1 MKDKIIQ
8 ELKKSEFPDLAFL
21 FSQWALEIAPEILKE
36 LLEIDKKE
44 FEELLAKPN
53 EEITFESFEDEG
65 LLDYY
70 WSLLNH
76 YQNVNN
82 NDQMRKIIEDF
93 RPELQDFWN
102 YVTYNKNYYEKTK
115 YCFEN
120 CDLNADQERALEIR
134 LKGFKDSGIDLPEE
148 EKNKLKELNKIWAKL
163 SNDFSNNIV
172 DDEATFEYII
182 EDFEVIKDL
191 PEDILNNAKKAAA
204 DKNKS
209 GYLFDADP
217 SSYVAILKYCSDANI
232 RKDFEKIQNS
242 FASKGKFDNREIIL
256 NILKNKKQ
264 KAEILW
270 YENYAEMSLNSKMA
284 DSPKQV
290 FELIQGISKTAK
302 IKALEE
308 REELKKYFN
317 LTELHSYD
325 MGFYSRKFKEEKYN
339 LDEKEL
345 KKYFKYENV
354 LEYLHT
360 FVKEFLG
367 IEMRE
372 ISASV
377 YWESIKT
384 YEVYRNDEKIAYYL
398 LDAFYSKEKRG
409 WAWADNLRE
418 KSNFW
423 WIEKLP
429 VVINCCNFLQTKETL
444 LSIRDVETL
453 FHEFGHAIH
462 EMISQSPL
470 SELSGFNVEWD
481 FVELPSQLLENW
493 VSNNKSLIKLA
504 KHYQTGETL
513 PESIIKTLDDLDTY
527 MSANGV
533 LGQNTYALLDMHLY
547 SEEIPENIKELDQKT
562 LDIVNNYWITKRWE
576 DYKMYCSF
584 SHIFGWGYSAGYYS
598 YMWAEILEAD
608 VFDTIESQG
617 MFDPKVGQKLVDTLI
632 GQWTRKPAAELFQDF
647 MGREVSNEAFMKRKG
662 LVW

>member
-1 MKDKIIQ
+1 MKDTIIQ

-21 FSQWALEIAPEILKE
+21 FSQWALEVAPEILKE

-120 CDLNADQERALEIR
+120 CDLNADQKRALEIR
-134 LKGFKDSGIDLPEE
+134 LKWFKDSGIDLPEE

-182 EDFEVIKDL
+182 ENFEVIKDL
-191 PEDILNNAKKAAA
+191 PEDILNNAKKAAEE
-204 DKNKS
+204 KNKS

-242 FASKGKFDNREIIL
+242 FASKWKFDNREIIL

-270 YENYAEMSLNSKMA
+270 YKNYAQMSLNSKMA
-284 DSPKQV
+284 DSPEQV

-302 IKALEE
+302 TKAIEE

-317 LTELHSYD
+317 LTEINSYD
-325 MGFYSRKFKEEKYN
+325 MGFYSRKYKEEKYN

-360 FVKEFLG
+360 FVKQFLG

-377 YWESIKT
+377 YSKSVKT
-384 YEVYRNDEKIAYYL
+384 YEVYRNDKKIAYYL

-423 WIEKLP
+423 GIEKLP
-429 VVINCCNFLQTKETL
+429 MVINCCNFLQTDETL
-444 LSIRDVETL
+444 LSIWDVETL

-470 SELSGFNVEWD
+470 SELSGFNVERD

-493 VSNNKSLIKLA
+493 VGNNNSLIKLA

-513 PESIIKTLDDLDTY
+513 PDSVMKTLDELDTY

-547 SEEIPENIKELDQKT
+547 SEEVPGNIQELDKKT
-562 LDIVNNYWITKRWE
+562 LEIVNKYWITQRGE

-608 VFDTIESQG
+608 VFDTIEQQG
-617 MFDPKVGQKLVDTLI
+617 MFDPKVGNKLIDTLI
-632 GQWTRKPAAELFQDF
+632 GQWTRKPAAELFKDF
-647 MGREVSNEAFMKRKG
+647 MGREVSNQAFMKRKG
-662 LVW
+662 LV

>member
-1 MKDKIIQ
+1 MKDTIIQ

-21 FSQWALEIAPEILKE
+21 FSSDALEFAAEILKE

-53 EEITFESFEDEG
+53 EEITFDSFEDEG

-120 CDLNADQERALEIR
+120 CDLNADQKRALEIR
-134 LKGFKDSGIDLPEE
+134 LKWFKDSGIDLPEE

-182 EDFEVIKDL
+182 ENFEVIKDL
-191 PEDILNNAKKAAA
+191 PEDILNNAKKAAEE
-204 DKNKS
+204 KNKS

-242 FASKGKFDNREIIL
+242 FASKWKFDNREIIL

-270 YENYAEMSLNSKMA
+270 YKNYAQMSLNSKMA
-284 DSPKQV
+284 DSPEQV

-302 IKALEE
+302 TKAIEE

-317 LTELHSYD
+317 LTEINSYD
-325 MGFYSRKFKEEKYN
+325 MGFYSRKYKEEKYN

-360 FVKEFLG
+360 FVKQFLG

-377 YWESIKT
+377 YSKSVKT
-384 YEVYRNDEKIAYYL
+384 YEVYRNGEKIAYYL

-423 WIEKLP
+423 GIEKLP
-429 VVINCCNFLQTKETL
+429 MVINCCNFLQTDETL

-493 VSNNKSLIKLA
+493 VGNNKSLIKLA

-513 PESIIKTLDDLDTY
+513 PDSVMKTLDELDTY

-547 SEEIPENIKELDQKT
+547 SEEVPENMQELDKKT
-562 LDIVNNYWITKRWE
+562 LDIVNKYWITKRWE

-608 VFDTIESQG
+608 VFDAIEQQG

-632 GQWTRKPAAELFQDF
+632 GQWTRKPAAELFKDF
-647 MGREVSNEAFMKRKG
+647 MGREVSNQAFMKRKG
-662 LVW
+662 LV

>member
-1 MKDKIIQ
+1 MKDTIIQ

-21 FSQWALEIAPEILKE
+21 FSQWALEVAPEILKE

-44 FEELLAKPN
+44 FEELLTKPN

-120 CDLNADQERALEIR
+120 CDLNADQKRALEIR
-134 LKGFKDSGIDLPEE
+134 LKWFKDSGIDLPEE

-182 EDFEVIKDL
+182 ENFEVIKDL
-191 PEDILNNAKKAAA
+191 PEDILNNAKKAAEE
-204 DKNKS
+204 KNKS

-242 FASKGKFDNREIIL
+242 FASKWKFDNREIIL

-270 YENYAEMSLNSKMA
+270 YKNYAQMSLNSKMA
-284 DSPKQV
+284 DSPEQV

-302 IKALEE
+302 TKAIEE

-317 LTELHSYD
+317 LTEINSYD
-325 MGFYSRKFKEEKYN
+325 MGFYSRKYKEEKYN

-360 FVKEFLG
+360 FVKQFLG

-377 YWESIKT
+377 YSKSVKT
-384 YEVYRNDEKIAYYL
+384 YEVYRNDKKIAYYL

-423 WIEKLP
+423 GIEKLP
-429 VVINCCNFLQTKETL
+429 MVINCCNFLQTDETL
-444 LSIRDVETL
+444 LSIWDVETL

-470 SELSGFNVEWD
+470 SELSGFNVERD

-493 VSNNKSLIKLA
+493 VGNNNSLIKLA

-513 PESIIKTLDDLDTY
+513 PDSVMKTLDELDTY

-547 SEEIPENIKELDQKT
+547 SEEIPENIEELDQKT
-562 LDIVNNYWITKRWE
+562 LDIVNNYWITQRWE

-608 VFDTIESQG
+608 VFDAIEQQG

-647 MGREVSNEAFMKRKG
+647 MGREVSNQAFMKRKG
-662 LVW
+662 LV

>member
-1 MKDKIIQ
+1 MKDTIIQ

-21 FSQWALEIAPEILKE
+21 FSSDALEFAAEILKE

-53 EEITFESFEDEG
+53 EEITFDSFEDEG

-120 CDLNADQERALEIR
+120 CDLNADQKRALEIR
-134 LKGFKDSGIDLPEE
+134 LKWFKDSGIDLPEE

-182 EDFEVIKDL
+182 ENFEVIKDL
-191 PEDILNNAKKAAA
+191 PEDILNNAKKAAEE
-204 DKNKS
+204 KNKP

-242 FASKGKFDNREIIL
+242 FASKWKFDNREIIL

-270 YENYAEMSLNSKMA
+270 YKNYAQMSLNSKMA
-284 DSPKQV
+284 DSPEQV

-302 IKALEE
+302 TKAIEE

-317 LTELHSYD
+317 LTEINSYD
-325 MGFYSRKFKEEKYN
+325 MGFYSRKYKEEKYN

-360 FVKEFLG
+360 FVKQFLG

-377 YWESIKT
+377 YSKSVKT
-384 YEVYRNDEKIAYYL
+384 YEVYRNDKKIAYYL

-423 WIEKLP
+423 EIEKLP
-429 VVINCCNFLQTKETL
+429 MVINCCNFLQTDETL

-493 VSNNKSLIKLA
+493 VGNNKSLIKLA

-513 PESIIKTLDDLDTY
+513 PDSVMKTLDELDTY

-547 SEEIPENIKELDQKT
+547 SEEVPENMQELDKKT
-562 LDIVNNYWITKRWE
+562 LDIVNKYWITKRWE

-608 VFDTIESQG
+608 VFDAIEQQG

-632 GQWTRKPAAELFQDF
+632 GQWTRKPAAELFKDF
-647 MGREVSNEAFMKRKG
+647 MGREVSNQAFMKRKG
-662 LVW
+662 LV

>member
-1 MKDKIIQ
+1 MKDTIIQ

-21 FSQWALEIAPEILKE
+21 FSNHALEIAPEILKE

-53 EEITFESFEDEG
+53 EEITFDSFEDEG

-120 CDLNADQERALEIR
+120 CDLNADQKRALEIR

-270 YENYAEMSLNSKMA
+270 YKNYAEMSLNSKMA

-302 IKALEE
+302 TKAIEE
-308 REELKKYFN
+308 RDELKKYFN

-325 MGFYSRKFKEEKYN
+325 MGFYSRKYKEEKYN

-354 LEYLHT
+354 LEYLHN

-377 YWESIKT
+377 YSKSVKT

-423 WIEKLP
+423 GIEKLP
-429 VVINCCNFLQTKETL
+429 VVINCCNFLQTQETL

-493 VSNNKSLIKLA
+493 VGNNKSLIKLA

-513 PESIIKTLDDLDTY
+513 PESVMKTLDDLDTY

-547 SEEIPENIKELDQKT
+547 SEEIPENIQELDKKT
-562 LDIVNNYWITKRWE
+562 LDIVNNYWITQRWE

-608 VFDTIESQG
+608 VFNAIEQQG

-632 GQWTRKPAAELFQDF
+632 GQWTRKPAWELFHDF
-647 MGREVSNEAFMKRKG
+647 MGREVSNQAFMKRKG
-662 LVW
+662 LV

>member
-21 FSQWALEIAPEILKE
+21 FSSDALEFAAEILKE

-44 FEELLAKPN
+44 FEVLLAKPN
-53 EEITFESFEDEG
+53 EEITFDSFEDEG

-120 CDLNADQERALEIR
+120 CDLNADQQRALEIR

-191 PEDILNNAKKAAA
+191 PEDILNNAKKAAEE
-204 DKNKS
+204 KNKP

-242 FASKGKFDNREIIL
+242 FASKWKFDNREIIL

-264 KAEILW
+264 KAEILG
-270 YENYAEMSLNSKMA
+270 YENYAQMSLNSKMA

-290 FELIQGISKTAK
+290 FELIQWISKTAK
-302 IKALEE
+302 TKAIEE

-317 LTELHSYD
+317 LTEINSYD
-325 MGFYSRKFKEEKYN
+325 MGFYSRKYKEEKYN

-360 FVKEFLG
+360 FVKQFLG

-377 YWESIKT
+377 YSKSVKT
-384 YEVYRNDEKIAYYL
+384 YEVYRNDKKIAYYL

-423 WIEKLP
+423 GIEKLP
-429 VVINCCNFLQTKETL
+429 MVINCCNFLQTDETL

-493 VSNNKSLIKLA
+493 VGNNKSLIKLA

-513 PESIIKTLDDLDTY
+513 PDSVMKTLDELDTY

-547 SEEIPENIKELDQKT
+547 SEEVPENIQELDKKT
-562 LDIVNNYWITKRWE
+562 LDIVNKYWITKRGV

-608 VFDTIESQG
+608 VFDAIEQQG

-632 GQWTRKPAAELFQDF
+632 GQWTRKPAAELFKDF
-647 MGREVSNEAFMKRKG
+647 MGREVSNQAFMKRKG
-662 LVW
+662 LV

>member
-21 FSQWALEIAPEILKE
+21 FSQWALEVAPEILKE

-44 FEELLAKPN
+44 FEELLTKPN
-53 EEITFESFEDEG
+53 EEITFDSFEDEG

-120 CDLNADQERALEIR
+120 CDLNADQKRALEIR

-172 DDEATFEYII
+172 DDEVTFEYII

-191 PEDILNNAKKAAA
+191 PEDILNNAKKAAEE
-204 DKNKS
+204 KNKS

-242 FASKGKFDNREIIL
+242 FASKWKFDNREIIL

-264 KAEILW
+264 KAGILW
-270 YENYAEMSLNSKMA
+270 YKNYAQMSLNSKMA
-284 DSPKQV
+284 DSPEQV

-302 IKALEE
+302 TKAIEE

-317 LTELHSYD
+317 LTEINSYD
-325 MGFYSRKFKEEKYN
+325 MGFYSRKYKEEKYN

-360 FVKEFLG
+360 FVKQFLG
-367 IEMRE
+367 IEMIE
-372 ISASV
+372 ISTSV
-377 YWESIKT
+377 YSESVKT
-384 YEVYRNDEKIAYYL
+384 YEVYRNGEKIAYYL

-423 WIEKLP
+423 GIEKLP
-429 VVINCCNFLQTKETL
+429 MVINCCNFLQTDETL

-470 SELSGFNVEWD
+470 SELSGFNVERD

-493 VSNNKSLIKLA
+493 VGNNNSLIKLA

-513 PESIIKTLDDLDTY
+513 PDSVMKTLDELDTY

-533 LGQNTYALLDMHLY
+533 LGQNTYSLLDMHLY
-547 SEEIPENIKELDQKT
+547 SEEVPENIQELDKKT
-562 LDIVNNYWITKRWE
+562 LDIVNKYWITQRGE

-608 VFDTIESQG
+608 VFDTIEQQG
-617 MFDPKVGQKLVDTLI
+617 MFDPKVGQKLVDTLL
-632 GQWTRKPAAELFQDF
+632 GQGTRKPAAELFKDF
-647 MGREVSNEAFMKRKG
+647 MGREVSNQAFMKRKG
-662 LVW
+662 LV

>member
-120 CDLNADQERALEIR
+120 CDLNADQKRALEIR

-182 EDFEVIKDL
+182 EDFEIIKDL
-191 PEDILNNAKKAAA
+191 PEDILNNAKKAAEE
-204 DKNKS
+204 KNKQ

-242 FASKGKFDNREIIL
+242 FASKWKFDNREIIL

-270 YENYAEMSLNSKMA
+270 YKNYAQMSLNSKMA

-302 IKALEE
+302 TKAIEE

-317 LTELHSYD
+317 LTEINSYD
-325 MGFYSRKFKEEKYN
+325 MGFYSRKYKEEKYN

-360 FVKEFLG
+360 FVKQFLG

-377 YWESIKT
+377 YSKSVKT
-384 YEVYRNDEKIAYYL
+384 YEVYRNDKKIAYYL

-423 WIEKLP
+423 GIEKLP
-429 VVINCCNFLQTKETL
+429 MVINCCNFLQTDETL

-493 VSNNKSLIKLA
+493 VGNNKSLIKLA

-513 PESIIKTLDDLDTY
+513 ADWVMKTLDELDTY

-547 SEEIPENIKELDQKT
+547 SEEVPENIQELDKKT
-562 LDIVNNYWITKRWE
+562 LDIVNKYWITKRWE

-608 VFDTIESQG
+608 VFDAIEQQG

-632 GQWTRKPAAELFQDF
+632 GQGTRKPAGELFKDF

-662 LVW
+662 LV

>member
-1 MKDKIIQ
+1 MKDTIIQ

-21 FSQWALEIAPEILKE
+21 FSQWALEVAPEILKE

-120 CDLNADQERALEIR
+120 CDLNADQKRALEIR
-134 LKGFKDSGIDLPEE
+134 LKWFKDSGIDLPEE

-182 EDFEVIKDL
+182 ENFEVIKDL
-191 PEDILNNAKKAAA
+191 PEDILNNAKKAAEE
-204 DKNKS
+204 KNKS

-242 FASKGKFDNREIIL
+242 FASKWKFDNREIIL

-270 YENYAEMSLNSKMA
+270 YKNYAQMSLNSKMA
-284 DSPKQV
+284 DSPEQV

-302 IKALEE
+302 TKAIEE

-317 LTELHSYD
+317 LTEINSYD
-325 MGFYSRKFKEEKYN
+325 MGFYSRKYKEEKYN

-360 FVKEFLG
+360 FVKQFLG

-377 YWESIKT
+377 YSKSVKT
-384 YEVYRNDEKIAYYL
+384 YEVYRNDKKIAYYL

-423 WIEKLP
+423 GIEKLP
-429 VVINCCNFLQTKETL
+429 MVINCCNFLQTDETL
-444 LSIRDVETL
+444 LSIWDVETL

-470 SELSGFNVEWD
+470 SELSGFNVERD

-493 VSNNKSLIKLA
+493 VGNNNSLIKLA

-513 PESIIKTLDDLDTY
+513 PDSVMKTLDELDTY

-547 SEEIPENIKELDQKT
+547 SEEVPGNIQELDKKT
-562 LDIVNNYWITKRWE
+562 LEIVNKYWITQRGE

-608 VFDTIESQG
+608 VFDTIEQQG

-632 GQWTRKPAAELFQDF
+632 GQWTRKPAAELFKDF
-647 MGREVSNEAFMKRKG
+647 MGREVSNQAFMKRKG
-662 LVW
+662 LV

>member
-21 FSQWALEIAPEILKE
+21 FSQWALEVAPEILKE

-44 FEELLAKPN
+44 FEELLTKPN
-53 EEITFESFEDEG
+53 EEITFDSFEDEG

-120 CDLNADQERALEIR
+120 CDLNADQKRALEIR

-182 EDFEVIKDL
+182 ENFEVIKDL
-191 PEDILNNAKKAAA
+191 PEDILNNAKKAAEE
-204 DKNKS
+204 KNKS

-264 KAEILW
+264 KAGILW
-270 YENYAEMSLNSKMA
+270 YENYAQMSLNSKMA
-284 DSPKQV
+284 DSPEQV

-302 IKALEE
+302 TKAIEE

-317 LTELHSYD
+317 LTEINSYD
-325 MGFYSRKFKEEKYN
+325 MGFYSRKYKEEKYN

-360 FVKEFLG
+360 FVKQFLG

-377 YWESIKT
+377 YSKSVKT
-384 YEVYRNDEKIAYYL
+384 YEVYRNDKKIAYYL

-423 WIEKLP
+423 GIEKLP
-429 VVINCCNFLQTKETL
+429 MVINCCNFLQTDETL

-493 VSNNKSLIKLA
+493 VGNNNSLIKLA

-513 PESIIKTLDDLDTY
+513 PDSVMKTLDELDTY

-547 SEEIPENIKELDQKT
+547 SEEIPENIEELDQKT
-562 LDIVNNYWITKRWE
+562 LDIVNNYWITQRWE

-608 VFDTIESQG
+608 VFDAIEQQG

-632 GQWTRKPAAELFQDF
+632 GQWTRKPAAELFKDF
-647 MGREVSNEAFMKRKG
+647 MGREVSNQAFMKRKG
-662 LVW
+662 LV

>member
-21 FSQWALEIAPEILKE
+21 FSQWALEVAPEILKE

-120 CDLNADQERALEIR
+120 CDLNADQKRALEIR
-134 LKGFKDSGIDLPEE
+134 LKWFKDSGIDLPEE

-182 EDFEVIKDL
+182 ENFEVIKDL
-191 PEDILNNAKKAAA
+191 PEDILNNAKKAAEE
-204 DKNKS
+204 KNKS

-242 FASKGKFDNREIIL
+242 FASKWKFDNREIIL

-270 YENYAEMSLNSKMA
+270 YKNYAQMSLNSKMA
-284 DSPKQV
+284 DSPEQV

-302 IKALEE
+302 TKAIEE

-317 LTELHSYD
+317 LTEINSYD
-325 MGFYSRKFKEEKYN
+325 MGFYSRKYKEEKYN

-360 FVKEFLG
+360 FVKQFLG

-377 YWESIKT
+377 YSKSVKT
-384 YEVYRNDEKIAYYL
+384 YEVYRNDKKIAYYL

-423 WIEKLP
+423 GIEKLP
-429 VVINCCNFLQTKETL
+429 MVINCCNFLQTDETL
-444 LSIRDVETL
+444 LSIWDVETL

-470 SELSGFNVEWD
+470 SELSGFNVERD

-493 VSNNKSLIKLA
+493 VGNNNSLIKLA

-513 PESIIKTLDDLDTY
+513 PDSVMKTLDELDTY

-547 SEEIPENIKELDQKT
+547 SEEVPGNIQELDKKT
-562 LDIVNNYWITKRWE
+562 LEIVNKYWITQRGE

-608 VFDTIESQG
+608 VFDAIEQQG

-632 GQWTRKPAAELFQDF
+632 GQWTRKPAAELFKDF
-647 MGREVSNEAFMKRKG
+647 MGREVSNQAFMKRKG
-662 LVW
+662 LV